1 MDVAE
6 HRSPFAG
13 RPARSLRVEPAW
25 LVIGAAVALVALLT
39 LVPLAFLLWQS
50 VRTPEWAGGAARTTL
65 DNYLTAY
72 GTGATARLLGN
83 SLRYATGSALCA
95 FAIGTVLAWMN
106 ERTNTPGRRLFF
118 ALSLVPLVV
127 PGILF
132 VVAWIFLGSPRIGL
146 VNVALRALLGTDR
159 TFVDVYSMAGMVIVD
174 GLHQSPIAFLLMGAA
189 FRSMDPALEE
199 SALMSGPSRLAVA
212 ARNTF
217 RLAWPAALA
226 TLLVLF
232 VRALESFEAPAL
244 LGLPAGLPVFTSAI
258 YAAVHRYP
266 SDVGLASAY
275 GVTLLVITA
284 LGVWACARLSDSGS
298 RYATVTGK
306 GFRPRPLD
314 LGRWRLVA
322 AALFAGY
329 FVLVVGLPL
338 AVLLWSSFQPF
349 YAVPSLAALSTMT
362 LEPYRTV
369 LAYPALGTAVV
380 NSLVLAVATATI
392 VMALTAA
399 VGWMVVRARLRHR
412 ALVDHLA
419 SLPLAFPGLVLGL
432 AILVFYLNVDIGV
445 YGTLWILL
453 IAYVTRFLPF
463 GMRASTAAMVQVH
476 RELEESAAMSGA
488 AWLATFRHVVIP
500 LLKPGLLA
508 GWVYIA
514 IVSVRELSSS
524 ILLYSPGRE
533 VVSVVIWELWE
544 NGQQVELAAVGVLLI
559 GALLAAVGLA
569 QWAGA
574 RLQAARIA

>member
-1 MDVAE
+1 MEVAE
-6 HRSPFAG
+6 HPLSLAAWPRR
-13 RPARSLRVEPAW
+13 RPRAEPMW
-25 LVIGAAVALVALLT
+25 LVVGACVVVVAALA
-39 LVPLAFLLWQS
+39 LVPLCFLLWQS
-50 VRTPEWAGGAARTTL
+50 FRTPEWSGGVAGTTL
-65 DNYLTAY
+65 ANYRTAY
-72 GTGATARLLGN
+72 GDGETARLFGN
-83 SLRYATGSALCA
+83 SLRYALGSAALA
-95 FAIGTVLAWMN
+95 FVLGTALAWMS

-132 VVAWIFLGSPRIGL
+132 VVAWILLGSPRIGL
-146 VNVALRALLGTDR
+146 LNVVLRAALGTDR
-159 TFVDVYSMAGMVIVD
+159 TFVDVYTLAGMVMVD

-199 SALMSGPSRLAVA
+199 SALMSGASRLAVA
-212 ARNTF
+212 WRITL

-232 VRALESFEAPAL
+232 VRALESFETPAL
-244 LGLPAGLPVFTSAI
+244 LGLPAGIPVFTSAI
-258 YAAVHRYP
+258 YAALHRYP
-266 SDVGLASAY
+266 SEVGLASAY
-275 GVTLLVITA
+275 GVTLLAITA

-314 LGRWRLVA
+314 LGPWRYVA
-322 AALFAGY
+322 AALFVGY
-329 FVLVVGLPL
+329 FLLVVGLPL
-338 AVLLWSSFQPF
+338 LILVWSSFQKF
-349 YAVPSLAALSTMT
+349 YAVPSLAAVQAMT
-362 LEPYRTV
+362 LDPYRYV
-369 LAYPALGTAVV
+369 LRYPALGTAVR
-380 NSLVLAVATATI
+380 NSLILAIAIATG
-392 VMALTAA
+392 VMLLTAVIA
-399 VGWMVVRARLRHR
+399 WVVVRGRQRQR
-412 ALVDHLA
+412 AALDQLA

-432 AILVFYLNVDIGV
+432 AVMVFYLHVDIGV

-453 IAYVTRFLPF
+453 IAYVTRFLPY
-463 GMRASTAAMVQVH
+463 GMRSSTAAMVRVH

-488 AWLATFRHVVIP
+488 SWLATFRHVVLP
-500 LLKPGLLA
+500 LLKPGLVA

-544 NGQQVELAAVGVLLI
+544 NGQYVELSAVGVLLI
-559 GALLAAVGLA
+559 GVLLTVVGGA

-574 RLQAARIA
+574 RLATARMA

>member
-1 MDVAE
+1 MDVAQ
-6 HRSPFAG
+6 HRSPSAG
-13 RPARSLRVEPAW
+13 WPARAPRVEPAW
-25 LVIGAAVALVALLT
+25 LVLGAAVAIVAVLA
-39 LVPLAFLLWQS
+39 LVPLGFLLWQS
-50 VRTPEWAGGAARTTL
+50 VRTPDWAGGVARTTL

-72 GTGATARLLGN
+72 GSGTTARLFGN
-83 SLRYATGSALCA
+83 SLRYATGSALVA
-95 FAIGTVLAWMN
+95 FALGTVLAWMN
-106 ERTNTPGRRLFF
+106 ERTNTPGKRLFF

-132 VVAWIFLGSPRIGL
+132 VVAWILLGSPRIGL
-146 VNVALRALLGTDR
+146 VNVALRALLGSDR
-159 TFVDVYSMAGMVIVD
+159 TFVDVYSMAGMVLVD

-199 SALMSGPSRLAVA
+199 SGLMSGASRLSVA
-212 ARNTF
+212 WRITL

-258 YAAVHRYP
+258 YAALHRYP
-266 SDVGLASAY
+266 SEVGLASAH
-275 GVTLLVITA
+275 GVTLLAITA
-284 LGVWACARLSDSGS
+284 LGVWACARLSNSGS

-306 GFRPRPLD
+306 GFRPRPRD
-314 LGRWRLVA
+314 LGRWRYVA
-322 AALFAGY
+322 AVLFAGY
-329 FVLVVGLPL
+329 FVLVVGLPF
-338 AVLLWSSFQPF
+338 AILLWSSFQTF
-349 YAVPSLAALSTMT
+349 YAVPSLAAVSAMT
-362 LEPYRTV
+362 LAPYRTV

-380 NSLVLAVATATI
+380 NSALLAVATATI

-399 VGWMVVRARLRHR
+399 VGWIVVRARLRHR

-432 AILVFYLNVDIGV
+432 AILVFYLHVDIGV

-453 IAYVTRFLPF
+453 IAYVTRFLPY
-463 GMRASTAAMVQVH
+463 GMRTSTAAMVQVH

-508 GWVYIA
+508 GWVYVA

-533 VVSVVIWELWE
+533 VIAVVIWEMWE
-544 NGQQVELAAVGVLLI
+544 NGQYVELSAVGVMLI
-559 GALLAAVGLA
+559 GALLATVVLA
-569 QWAGA
+569 QMAGA
-574 RLQAARIA
+574 RLQTARIA